1 MIPEKDEGYQVRAVR
16 RALGILMTFGPEH
29 SALSLS
35 ELAET
40 LRLHKST
47 LIRLLSC
54 MESMGFIERDPY
66 NSKYRL
72 GIRNYE
78 VGSNYYLANLNIDRV
93 ARIFMEELVDEW
105 NLTANLAV
113 LDGNDIVYVGIVE
126 PHRALRVNQSIGSR
140 FQIHCTALGKAMLAH
155 VDEETRE
162 RIIDEIELMVH
173 TPNTITCPERLRADL
188 AETQERGYALDD
200 EEAIKGARCVGVPIV
215 GRDGLVYGAL
225 SLSGTVVDVTPDNWD
240 DIAQTMIEATGK
252 IVTKLGTPMINGVQ
266 HG

>member
-1 MIPEKDEGYQVRAVR
+1 MTFSPEKPD
-16 RALGILMTFGPEH
+16 
-29 SALSLS
+29 LSLS
-35 ELAET
+35 DLAESMQ
-40 LRLHKST
+40 LHKST

-54 MESMGFIERDPY
+54 MESLGFIERDPQ
-66 NSKYRL
+66 STKYRL

-78 VGSNYYLANLNIDRV
+78 VGSNYYLANFDIDQV
-93 ARIFMEELVDEW
+93 ARAFMEELVDEW

-162 RIIDEIELMVH
+162 SIIDEIELMVH
-173 TPNTITCPERLRADL
+173 TPNTITCPERLRAELKD
-188 AETQERGYALDD
+188 TQERGYALDD
-200 EEAIKGARCVGVPIV
+200 EEAIKGARCVGVPII

-225 SLSGTVVDVTPDNWD
+225 SLSGTVVDVTPENRD
-240 DIAQTMIEATGK
+240 DIAQSMLDATAK
-252 IVTKLGTPMINGVQ
+252 IAGKLGTPMVNGVQ